1 MGGFQTRPRL
11 PQRDA
16 HAMPF
21 PELGLPLCPRE
32 PASPGPDFT
41 MTRIE
46 TVQAIEILDSRGNPT
61 VHATVVL
68 ENGASGSASVPSG
81 ASTGSREAV
90 ELRDGDT
97 QRYGGKG
104 VLHAVANVRGE
115 LADAVRGLDADDQA
129 AVDRAMLD
137 TDGTANKAR
146 LGANALLAVSLA
158 VLRASAASNNIEVH
172 QRIRELSRVGG
183 PAELPIPMFNV
194 LNGGAHASGSTDF
207 QEFMIV
213 PVGFE
218 AFSDALR
225 AGGEIYRSL
234 QETLEAKGM
243 STNVGDEGGFAPPG
257 LTNRTAL
264 TYITRAIESAGYA
277 PGEDVFIA
285 LDPAAS
291 EFHEP
296 ETRLYDLK
304 REGNKLTT
312 TEMIGE
318 YEMLTGEFPIYSIE
332 DGLAEDDWDGWAALT
347 AKLGGRAQLVGDDL
361 LVTQAEF
368 LRRAIADRA
377 ANAILIKLNQV
388 GTVTETL
395 ETILIAQEAGFGTVI
410 SHRSGETAD
419 TTIAD
424 LAVGTNAGQIKAG
437 APARGERVAKYN
449 RLLHIESEQGGK
461 YAFAGR
467 RVLPGA

>member
-1 MGGFQTRPRL
+1 
-11 PQRDA
+11 
-16 HAMPF
+16 
-21 PELGLPLCPRE
+21 
-32 PASPGPDFT
+32 
-41 MTRIE
+41 MTRID
-46 TVQAIEILDSRGNPT
+46 TVLASEVLDSRGNPT
-61 VHATVVL
+61 VHAMVVL
-68 ENGASGSASVPSG
+68 ENGANGSASVPSG

-90 ELRDGDT
+90 ELRDGDSR
-97 QRYGGKG
+97 RYGGKG
-104 VLHAVANVRGE
+104 VLNAVANVRGE
-115 LADAVRGLDADDQA
+115 LADAVRGLDAGDQA

-137 TDGTANKAR
+137 TDGTPNKGR

-158 VLRASAASNNIEVH
+158 VLRASAASRNVEVH
-172 QRIRELSRVGG
+172 QRIRELGGADSR
-183 PAELPIPMFNV
+183 PELPVPMFNV

-218 AFSDALR
+218 SLSDALR
-225 AGGEIYRSL
+225 AGSEIYRRL
-234 QETLEAKGM
+234 QETLESDGM

-257 LTNRTAL
+257 LTNRMAL
-264 TYITRAIESAGYA
+264 TYITRAAESAGYA
-277 PGEDVFIA
+277 PGDDVFIA

-291 EFHEP
+291 EFHESK
-296 ETRLYDLK
+296 TRLYDLK

-312 TEMIGE
+312 AEMIGE
-318 YEMLTGEFPIYSIE
+318 YATLCREFPIYSIE
-332 DGLAEDDWDGWAALT
+332 DGLAEDDWEGWAALT
-347 AKLGGRAQLVGDDL
+347 AQLGGQVQLVGDDL

-368 LRRAIADRA
+368 LRRAIKETA

-395 ETILIAQEAGFGTVI
+395 ETISIAQASGFGTVI

-424 LAVGTNAGQIKAG
+424 LAVGAIAGQIKAG

-449 RLLHIESEQGGK
+449 RLLHIESEQGGSF
-461 YAFAGR
+461 AFAGR

>member
-1 MGGFQTRPRL
+1 MTKI
-11 PQRDA
+11 DTVV
-16 HAMPF
+16 
-21 PELGLPLCPRE
+21 
-32 PASPGPDFT
+32 AS
-41 MTRIE
+41 
-46 TVQAIEILDSRGNPT
+46 EILDSRGNPT
-61 VHATVVL
+61 VHAMVVL
-68 ENGASGSASVPSG
+68 ENGANGSASVPSG

-90 ELRDGDT
+90 ELRDGDPR
-97 QRYGGKG
+97 RYGGKG
-104 VLHAVANVRGE
+104 VLNAVANVRSE

-137 TDGTANKAR
+137 TDGTPNKGR

-158 VLRASAASNNIEVH
+158 VLRASAASRNVEVH
-172 QRIRELSRVGG
+172 QRIRELGG
-183 PAELPIPMFNV
+183 ADSTPELPVPMFNV

-218 AFSDALR
+218 SFSDALR
-225 AGGEIYRSL
+225 AGSEIYRRL
-234 QETLEAKGM
+234 QETLLADGM

-257 LTNRTAL
+257 LTNRMAL
-264 TYITRAIESAGYA
+264 TYITRAAESAGYA
-277 PGEDVFIA
+277 PGDDVFIA

-291 EFHEP
+291 EFHES

-312 TEMIGE
+312 AEMIGE
-318 YEMLTGEFPIYSIE
+318 YATLCREFPIYSIE
-332 DGLAEDDWDGWAALT
+332 DGLAEDDWEGWTALT
-347 AKLGGRAQLVGDDL
+347 AQLGGQVQLVGDDL

-368 LRRAIADRA
+368 LRRAIKEKA

-395 ETILIAQEAGFGTVI
+395 ETISIAQASGFGTVI

-424 LAVGTNAGQIKAG
+424 LAVGANAGQIKAG

-449 RLLHIESEQGGK
+449 RLLHIQSEQGGSF
-461 YAFAGR
+461 AFAGR

>member
-1 MGGFQTRPRL
+1 MPL
-11 PQRDA
+11 PA
-16 HAMPF
+16 F
-21 PELGLPLCPRE
+21 GLPPCHRN
-32 PASPGPDFT
+32 PASTEPDFP

-46 TVQAIEILDSRGNPT
+46 TVLATEILDSRGNPT
-61 VHATVVL
+61 VHAAVVL
-68 ENGASGSASVPSG
+68 ENGANGSASVPSG

-104 VLHAVANVRGE
+104 VLYAVANVRGE
-115 LADAVRGLDADDQA
+115 LADAVRGLDAGDQES
-129 AVDRAMLD
+129 VDRTMLD
-137 TDGTANKAR
+137 ADGTPNKAR

-158 VLRASAASNNIEVH
+158 VLRASAASENVEVH
-172 QRIRELSRVGG
+172 QRIRELSGAHS
-183 PAELPIPMFNV
+183 PAELPVPMFNV

-218 AFSDALR
+218 SFSVALR
-225 AGGEIYRSL
+225 AGTEIYRHL
-234 QETLEAKGM
+234 KEALEGDGL
-243 STNVGDEGGFAPPG
+243 STTVGDEGGFAPPG
-257 LTNRTAL
+257 LTNRTAF

-285 LDPAAS
+285 LDPAAT
-291 EFHEP
+291 EFHES
-296 ETRLYDLK
+296 ETGLYDLK
-304 REGNKLTT
+304 REGSRLTT
-312 TEMIGE
+312 AEMIGE
-318 YEMLTGEFPIYSIE
+318 YEKLTGEFPIYSIE

-347 AKLGGRAQLVGDDL
+347 AKLGGRVQLVGDDL

-368 LRRAIADRA
+368 LRRAIEDSA

-395 ETILIAQEAGFGTVI
+395 ETMSIAQASGFGTVI

-449 RLLHIESEQGGK
+449 RLLHIESKLSGK
-461 YAFAGR
+461 SAFAGR
-467 RVLPGA
+467 RVLPGV

>member
-1 MGGFQTRPRL
+1 
-11 PQRDA
+11 
-16 HAMPF
+16 
-21 PELGLPLCPRE
+21 
-32 PASPGPDFT
+32 
-41 MTRIE
+41 MTKIQS
-46 TVQAIEILDSRGNPT
+46 VQATEILDSRGNPT
-61 VHATVVL
+61 VHATVLL
-68 ENGASGSASVPSG
+68 EDGARGSASVPSG

-90 ELRDGDT
+90 ELRDGNPR
-97 QRYGGKG
+97 RYGGKG
-104 VLHAVANVRGE
+104 VLNAVANVNGE
-115 LADAVRGLDADDQA
+115 LAESVHGLDAEDQA

-137 TDGTANKAR
+137 ADGTPNKAR

-158 VLRASAASNNIEVH
+158 VLRASAASRNVEVH
-172 QRIRELSRVGG
+172 QRIRELSGVVGS
-183 PAELPIPMFNV
+183 PELPVPMFNV

-207 QEFMIV
+207 QEFMVV

-218 AFSDALR
+218 SFSDALR
-225 AGGEIYRSL
+225 AGSETYRCL
-234 QETLEAKGM
+234 KETLQRDGF

-257 LTNRTAL
+257 FTNRMAL
-264 TYITRAIESAGYA
+264 TYIVRAIESAGYA

-291 EFHEP
+291 EFY
-296 ETRLYDLK
+296 ETDTGIYDLK
-304 REGNKLTT
+304 GEGKKLTT
-312 TEMIGE
+312 AEMIGE
-318 YEMLTGEFPIYSIE
+318 YASLCREFPIYSIE

-347 AKLGGRAQLVGDDL
+347 AELGSRVQLVGDDL
-361 LVTQAEF
+361 LVTQSEF
-368 LRRAIADRA
+368 LERAIEDRA
-377 ANAILIKLNQV
+377 ANAILVKLNQV

-395 ETILIAQEAGFGTVI
+395 ETISIAQNARFGIVI

-449 RLLHIESEQGGK
+449 RLLHVESDLGDRA
-461 YAFAGR
+461 AFAGR

>member
-1 MGGFQTRPRL
+1 MLILPR
-11 PQRDA
+11 
-16 HAMPF
+16 
-21 PELGLPLCPRE
+21 GLPLRLRGPRCPE
-32 PASPGPDFT
+32 PDYT
-41 MTRIE
+41 MTNIQS
-46 TVQAIEILDSRGNPT
+46 VQATEILDSRGNPT
-61 VHATVVL
+61 VHAMVAL
-68 ENGASGSASVPSG
+68 ADGARGYASVPSG

-90 ELRDGDT
+90 ELRDSDS

-104 VLHAVANVRGE
+104 VLNAVANVRGE
-115 LADAVRGLDADDQA
+115 LADAVRGLDANDQS

-137 TDGTANKAR
+137 ADGTHNKAR

-158 VLRASAASNNIEVH
+158 VLRASAASSNVEVH
-172 QRIRELSRVGG
+172 QRIRQLSGVSGS
-183 PAELPIPMFNV
+183 PELPVPMFNV

-218 AFSDALR
+218 SFSDALR
-225 AGGEIYRSL
+225 AGSETYRCL
-234 QETLEAKGM
+234 KETLEGDGI

-257 LTNRTAL
+257 LTNRMAL
-264 TYITRAIESAGYA
+264 TYIMRAFESAGYT
-277 PGEDVFIA
+277 PGQNVFIA

-291 EFHEP
+291 EFHDSDIG
-296 ETRLYDLK
+296 LYDLK
-304 REGNKLTT
+304 REGKKLTSA
-312 TEMIGE
+312 EMVEE
-318 YEMLTGEFPIYSIE
+318 YASLCREFPIYSIE

-347 AKLGGRAQLVGDDL
+347 AELGSRVQLVGDDL

-368 LRRAIADRA
+368 LERAIEEKA

-395 ETILIAQEAGFGTVI
+395 VTISIAQESGFGTVI

-449 RLLHIESEQGGK
+449 RLLHIEAELAGRS
-461 YAFAGR
+461 AFAGR
-467 RVLPGA
+467 RVLPGE